1 MSFDCFYYSPFSH
14 VLTHKVNDATK
25 AAGIYTSSDVGWH
38 MYYMGRQTFCPVVLT
53 ENGYMSNAADMDAIA
68 DQATNIKKAQAL
80 ARGIADYY
88 LLFAE

>member
-1 MSFDCFYYSPFSH
+1 
-14 VLTHKVNDATK
+14 
-25 AAGIYTSSDVGWH
+25 

-68 DQATNIKKAQAL
+68 DQATNVKKAQAL